1 MKPASC
7 KAKGRMEQQAVS
19 ADIRAAFDLP
29 EPDAV
34 STSMGKQGID
44 IMLSS
49 EARAVFPFA
58 VECKCK
64 ESLNIWEALKQAEE
78 NGTKEQLQPIVTFR
92 RNRSKRYV
100 AMEWSYFLEMQKK
113 IVEAMHD

>member
-1 MKPASC
+1 MKPSSC
-7 KAKGRMEQQAVS
+7 KAKGRMEQQAVA
-19 ADIRAAFDLP
+19 ADIREAFALP

-44 IMLSS
+44 IMLST
-49 EARAVFPFA
+49 EAREIFPFA

-64 ESLNIWEALKQAEE
+64 ESLNIWEALKQAED
-78 NGTKEQLQPIVTFR
+78 NGEKEKMQPIVTFR

-100 AMEWSYFLEMQKK
+100 ALEWDYFLKMQQK
-113 IVEAMHD
+113 IGGRV